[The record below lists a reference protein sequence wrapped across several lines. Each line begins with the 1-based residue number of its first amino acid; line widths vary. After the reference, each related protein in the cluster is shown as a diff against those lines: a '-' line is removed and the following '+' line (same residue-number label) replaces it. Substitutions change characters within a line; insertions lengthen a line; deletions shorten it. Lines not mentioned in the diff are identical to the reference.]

1 MDNKELEFVS
11 VIVTLLLKYGL
22 PAVIEAIQT
31 MQVVDPTLEDIR
43 ALKCRVK
50 HPDEYLGNG

>member
-11 VIVTLLLKYGL
+11 AVVTLLLKYGL

-43 ALKCRVK
+43 ELKCRVK